1 MKGKFKFI
9 IFLAIIVLVVIAI
22 QNQQKSKLSAPS
34 YSSSPKVSD
43 SNLNHEENFILN
55 PPFAN
60 APKIAKQAHA
70 QVVSSLAKETKYLE
84 IKDCKPNPLVLKV
97 KEGTDIEIRNIDNVK
112 VRIIVDSLHYYDI
125 PANGTKTT
133 TAKFKYG
140 TGDYGYVCDEA
151 GIVGFLHITK

>member
-1 MKGKFKFI
+1 MKGNYKFI
-9 IFLAIIVLVVIAI
+9 IILAVIVIVVIAI

-34 YSSSPKVSD
+34 YSSSPKVST
-43 SNLNHEENFILN
+43 SNLDHEENFILN
-55 PPFAN
+55 PPDAD

-70 QVVSSLAKETKYLE
+70 QVVSNLAKQASFLE

-97 KEGTDIEIRNIDNVK
+97 KEDMDIEIRNMDNVK
-112 VRIIVDSLHYYDI
+112 RRIIVDSLHYYDL
-125 PANGTKTT
+125 PANGTITI

-140 TGDYGYVCDEA
+140 TGDYGYTCDET